1 MGRLDTRVG
10 AVQTGV
16 QLWVV
21 FYEGNKS
28 FVCATKQPITLSQV
42 YICIVITD
50 KNVALGLIEL
60 FDE

>member
-1 MGRLDTRVG
+1 MG

-21 FYEGNKS
+21 LYEGNKS

-50 KNVALGLIEL
+50 KNVSLGLIEL